1 MGVVENNY
9 STNKAA
15 LPDEDP
21 TQPIAGQ
28 LWDCSPDIDVSFI
41 KKRKSEA

>member
-21 TQPIAGQ
+21 TQP
-28 LWDCSPDIDVSFI
+28 DTDVSFI